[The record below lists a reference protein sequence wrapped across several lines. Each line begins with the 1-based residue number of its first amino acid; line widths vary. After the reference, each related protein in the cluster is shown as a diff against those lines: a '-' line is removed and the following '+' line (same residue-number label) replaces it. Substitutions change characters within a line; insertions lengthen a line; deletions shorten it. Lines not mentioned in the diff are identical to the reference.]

1 LVNNF
6 LEVEKLKKGLIFLF
20 VVAFIFSFT
29 LSVSA
34 EEGHDKNVKQATES
48 EQSEEADTHTQEAE
62 SHSEEAD
69 SHSEKADSHTEAAE
83 AHEKEA
89 EAHPEEA
96 DVHSEAAE
104 AHGDAANAHSDAA
117 DAHGEEEGS
126 HDEKAGTHTVKEETH
141 GDEEAVDHHGPVVE
155 TPPNY
160 KVLGSYGAVNLS
172 FILIGVWNKWF
183 RRKGN

>member
-6 LEVEKLKKGLIFLF
+6 LEVEKLKKGFIFLF
-20 VVAFIFSFT
+20 VVAFIFSFN
-29 LSVSA
+29 LSVLA
-34 EEGHDKNVKQATES
+34 DEGHDENVKQATES
-48 EQSEEADTHTQEAE
+48 EHSEEADTHTQEAE

-104 AHGDAANAHSDAA
+104 AHSDAANAHSDAA

-126 HDEKAGTHTVKEETH
+126 HDKEAGTHTEKEEA
-141 GDEEAVDHHGPVVE
+141 GDHHGPVVE

-183 RRKGN
+183 RRKGK